1 MSLSSES
8 VDENIKIKNI
18 LVGSIHDMTIKI
30 TYIILVTVLV
40 VVHISVS
47 VSVSVIISSGTLY
60 SLAMNDVKL
69 SIVPKTDVLEYNLSA
84 IHNDNANYY
93 NL

>member
-47 VSVSVIISSGTLY
+47 VSVIISSGTLY
-60 SLAMNDVKL
+60 SLTMNDVKL

-93 NL
+93 KL